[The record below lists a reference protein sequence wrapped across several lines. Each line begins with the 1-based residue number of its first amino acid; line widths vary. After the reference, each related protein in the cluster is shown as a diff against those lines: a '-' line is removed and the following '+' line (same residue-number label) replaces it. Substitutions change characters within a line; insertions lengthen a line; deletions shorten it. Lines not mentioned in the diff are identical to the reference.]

1 MKYLSF
7 LLITGLLIIS
17 CDNSDENRMEVSGT
31 VKGLKKGTLYL
42 QKVEDSVLATL
53 DSLEMRGNG
62 DFTFETTLESPEI
75 YYLYLKK
82 ADNNDIND
90 RITFFGEPGKIR
102 ITTIW
107 NAFDSKAV
115 IEGSETQKKLEEYQE
130 VMSRFNAESLGQ
142 MQAARDSTLF
152 NNPVALDSLQKANER
167 NLKRS
172 YLYALNYAMSNS
184 NSHIAP
190 FIALS
195 EVADANIKYLDSL
208 YISLSPE
215 VAQGKYGKALKSH
228 LESRKAE

>member
-1 MKYLSF
+1 MKYF
-7 LLITGLLIIS
+7 YFFLITGLLIIS
-17 CDNSDENRMEVSGT
+17 CDSPDENKMEVSGT

-62 DFTFETTLESPEI
+62 DFVFETTLESPEI

-90 RITFFGEPGKIR
+90 RITFFGEPGKIT

-130 VMSRFNAESLGQ
+130 VMSRFNSESLEH
-142 MQAARDSTLF
+142 MQAASDSTLF
-152 NNPVALDSLQKANER
+152 NDPVALDSLQKANER

-195 EVADANIKYLDSL
+195 EVADANVKYLDSL

-228 LESRKAE
+228 LENRKAE

>member
-1 MKYLSF
+1 MKYF
-7 LLITGLLIIS
+7 YFFLITGLLIIS
-17 CDNSDENRMEVSGT
+17 CDSPDENKMEVSGT

-62 DFTFETTLESPEI
+62 DFVFETTLESPEI

-90 RITFFGEPGKIR
+90 RITFFGEPGKIT

-130 VMSRFNAESLGQ
+130 VMSRFNAESLEH
-142 MQAARDSTLF
+142 MQAASDSTLF
-152 NNPVALDSLQKANER
+152 NDPVALDSLQKANER

-195 EVADANIKYLDSL
+195 EVADANVKYLDSL

-228 LESRKAE
+228 LENRKAE

>member
-1 MKYLSF
+1 MKYIYF
-7 LLITGLLIIS
+7 FLITGLLLVS
-17 CDNSDENRMEVSGT
+17 CDSHDENKMEVSGT

-75 YYLYLKK
+75 YYLYLQK
-82 ADNNDIND
+82 ADNNHIND
-90 RITFFGEPGKIR
+90 RITFFGEPGKIT
-102 ITTIW
+102 INTIW

-130 VMSRFNAESLGQ
+130 VMSRFNAESLEQ
-142 MQAARDSTLF
+142 MQAASDSTLF
-152 NNPVALDSLQKANER
+152 NDPVALDSLQKANER
-167 NLKRS
+167 NIKRS

-195 EVADANIKYLDSL
+195 EVADANVKYLDSL

>member
-17 CDNSDENRMEVSGT
+17 CNNSDENRMEVSGT

-115 IEGSETQKKLEEYQE
+115 IEGSETQKKLEDYQE
-130 VMSRFNAESLGQ
+130 IMSRFNAESLGQ

-152 NNPVALDSLQKANER
+152 NDPVALDSLQKANER

>member
-1 MKYLSF
+1 MKYLYF
-7 LLITGLLIIS
+7 FLITGLLIIS
-17 CDNSDENRMEVSGT
+17 CDSHDENKMEVSGT

-90 RITFFGEPGKIR
+90 RITFFGEPGKIT
-102 ITTIW
+102 INTIW

-115 IEGSETQKKLEEYQE
+115 IEGSETQKKLEKYQE

-142 MQAARDSTLF
+142 MQAASDSTLF
-152 NNPVALDSLQKANER
+152 NDPVALDSLQKANER
-167 NLKRS
+167 NLRRS

-190 FIALS
+190 FIALT
-195 EVADANIKYLDSL
+195 EVADANVKYLDSL

>member
-75 YYLYLKK
+75 YYLYLEK

-115 IEGSETQKKLEEYQE
+115 IEGSETQKKLEDYQE
-130 VMSRFNAESLGQ
+130 IMSRFNAESLGQ

-152 NNPVALDSLQKANER
+152 NDPVALDSLQKANER

>member
-152 NNPVALDSLQKANER
+152 NDPVALDSLQKANER

>member
-115 IEGSETQKKLEEYQE
+115 IEGSETQKKLEDYQE
-130 VMSRFNAESLGQ
+130 IMSRFNAESLGQ

-152 NNPVALDSLQKANER
+152 NDPVALDSLQKANER

>member
-115 IEGSETQKKLEEYQE
+115 IEGSETQKKLEDYQE
-130 VMSRFNAESLGQ
+130 IMSRFNAESLGQ

-152 NNPVALDSLQKANER
+152 NDPVALDSLQKANER

-228 LESRKAE
+228 LESRKVE

>member
-17 CDNSDENRMEVSGT
+17 CNNSDENRMEVSGT

-90 RITFFGEPGKIR
+90 RITFFGEPGKIT

-152 NNPVALDSLQKANER
+152 NDPVALDSLQKANER

>member
-1 MKYLSF
+1 MKYLYFF
-7 LLITGLLIIS
+7 LILGLLIIS
-17 CDNSDENRMEVSGT
+17 CGSPHANKMEVSGT

-75 YYLYLKK
+75 YYLYLQK

-90 RITFFGEPGKIR
+90 RITFFGEPGKIT
-102 ITTIW
+102 INTIW

-142 MQAARDSTLF
+142 MQAASDSTFF
-152 NNPVALDSLQKANER
+152 NDPVALDSLQKANER

-172 YLYALNYAMSNS
+172 YLYAINYAMSNS

-195 EVADANIKYLDSL
+195 EVADANVKYLDSL

-228 LESRKAE
+228 LESRKTE